1 MSKCL
6 YILIILFFLFMY
18 NINNEKF
25 KIYNKLINNKAYNT
39 RSVRLIQIC
48 MCIYRWLQLQACI
61 AAETT
66 AVVQFFTSYNNILL
80 MSPPD
85 IVNSVVF
92 NKMHYVVLLKS
103 VSICDMPYYINI
115 YCRVVYTHTK

>member
-1 MSKCL
+1 M
-6 YILIILFFLFMY
+6 YIYIPFFLFTY

-48 MCIYRWLQLQACI
+48 VSIYRWLQLQACI
-61 AAETT
+61 AAAIT
-66 AVVQFFTSYNNILL
+66 AVVQFFTSYNNILS
-80 MSPPD
+80 MSTPD

-92 NKMHYVVLLKS
+92 NKMHYAVLLKS
-103 VSICDMPYYINI
+103 VSICNMPYYINI
-115 YCRVVYTHTK
+115 YCRVVYTHAK